1 MIKYTEP
8 SKIIKTEQF
17 IREPVDL
24 LSREILNHSSKKIIL
39 NGNGTGKS
47 VILHHIQDKGLGT
60 DKQTILTNFDSSINF
75 MPFHFL
81 NVLED
86 NKFVIHNYE
95 LLFSLELLSYIKS
108 NYSFTYEKNFQSCEE
123 KLKKIVEE
131 TEKAIRQRKLPFRL
145 LSHGEYSEPILDLI
159 KDLFNLHELNLAIDN
174 FDQINSSSSESQQI
188 LSKYFPYFDK
198 VIITSNE
205 ENDFFYTEVTKKE
218 LEKKGYAF
226 ITPEYGKDT
235 DILKHMIKR
244 RIKLDNTITTS
255 TKQIMEEDND
265 LANNIYEKICTSFDG
280 NISLALRMANEVIE
294 LLNSSTIYSNYYADS
309 LFHHLEDNNG
319 DLEYVTSSLEND
331 CDDILNKTKSNY
343 EKTMKMRHK
352 HAPKL
357 KL

>member
-1 MIKYTEP
+1 M
-8 SKIIKTEQF
+8 
-17 IREPVDL
+17 
-24 LSREILNHSSKKIIL
+24 KKIF
-39 NGNGTGKS
+39 KA
-47 VILHHIQDKGLGT
+47 
-60 DKQTILTNFDSSINF
+60 
-75 MPFHFL
+75 
-81 NVLED
+81 
-86 NKFVIHNYE
+86 
-95 LLFSLELLSYIKS
+95 
-108 NYSFTYEKNFQSCEE
+108 
-123 KLKKIVEE
+123 LKKIVEE

-265 LANNIYEKICTSFDG
+265 LANNIYEKICTSSDG
-280 NISLALRMANEVIE
+280 NI
-294 LLNSSTIYSNYYADS
+294 
-309 LFHHLEDNNG
+309 
-319 DLEYVTSSLEND
+319 
-331 CDDILNKTKSNY
+331 
-343 EKTMKMRHK
+343 
-352 HAPKL
+352 
-357 KL
+357 

>member
-1 MIKYTEP
+1 M
-8 SKIIKTEQF
+8 
-17 IREPVDL
+17 
-24 LSREILNHSSKKIIL
+24 
-39 NGNGTGKS
+39 
-47 VILHHIQDKGLGT
+47 
-60 DKQTILTNFDSSINF
+60 
-75 MPFHFL
+75 
-81 NVLED
+81 
-86 NKFVIHNYE
+86 
-95 LLFSLELLSYIKS
+95 
-108 NYSFTYEKNFQSCEE
+108 
-123 KLKKIVEE
+123 EE

-265 LANNIYEKICTSFDG
+265 LANNIYEKICTSSDG

-331 CDDILNKTKSNY
+331 CVDILNKTKSNY
-343 EKTMKMRHK
+343 EKTIKMRHK